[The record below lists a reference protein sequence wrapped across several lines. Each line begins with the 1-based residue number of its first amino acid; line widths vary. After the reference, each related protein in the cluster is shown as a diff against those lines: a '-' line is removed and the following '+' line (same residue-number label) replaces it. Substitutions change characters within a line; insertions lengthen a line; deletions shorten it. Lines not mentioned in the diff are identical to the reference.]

1 MKKQITVV
9 EEDVPLGVGP
19 VNYGP
24 STKVPVDIATDPLL
38 IQNNFLTDA
47 VTEKRA
53 DRLKVGFTYDLKD
66 DYLALGFNAVDV
78 AEFDSLETIEGIEG
92 ALQRLGYE
100 VERIGNVKS
109 LTEKLL
115 EGKRW
120 DLVFNIAEGVAG
132 IGREAQVPAVLEAY
146 NIPYVFSD
154 PMVLSLTLHKGMAKR
169 IVRDGGVRTPQF
181 HIVYCAK
188 DIKDV
193 AIPFPLF
200 VKPLSEGTG
209 KGIDSKSVIN
219 NDVELKG
226 VCTRML
232 KQFKQ
237 PVLVEKFLPG
247 REFTV
252 GIVGSGRN
260 AKVTGVME
268 VVFLPHSEGE
278 VYGLENKKNYLELMK
293 YSVPEKKS
301 YDKCVKVALKAWNLL
316 ECRDGG
322 RIDLRNNEEGEPE
335 FIEVNPL
342 AGLNPIDSDLPIL
355 SRLNGMS
362 YDELMKQIMDAAVTR
377 VFGRKK

>member
-1 MKKQITVV
+1 MKKQVVSV

-24 STKVPVDIATDPLL
+24 SALDPLL
-38 IQNNFLTDA
+38 IQNNFLADVVA
-47 VTEKRA
+47 EKKS
-53 DRLKVGFTYDLKD
+53 DRLKVGFTYDLKN
-66 DYLALGFNAVDV
+66 DYLALGFSAVDV
-78 AEFDSLETIEGIEG
+78 AEFDSLETVEGIEG
-92 ALQRLGYE
+92 VLQRLGYE
-100 VERIGNVKS
+100 VERIGNVKA

-120 DLVFNIAEGVAG
+120 DIVFNIAEGVAG

-181 HIVYCAK
+181 HVVYSVK

-200 VKPLSEGTG
+200 AKPLLEGTG
-209 KGIDSKSVIN
+209 KGIDGKSVIN
-219 NDVELKG
+219 NGVELRS
-226 VCTRML
+226 VCTKML

-278 VYGLENKKNYLELMK
+278 VYGLENKKNYLEFMK
-293 YSVPEKKS
+293 YSVPEKKI
-301 YDKCVKVALKAWNLL
+301 YDKCAKIALKAWNLL

-322 RIDLRNNEEGEPE
+322 RIDLRNNEDGEPE

-362 YDELMKQIMDAAVTR
+362 YDELMKLIMDAAVIR